1 MTGKPQIL
9 SEKFDISNE
18 KSSEIVG
25 KTRIL
30 LEKFDIRHGNH
41 QKRSEKFDI
50 SNRNHRQWLKKLG
63 FRRKSSLLV
72 TGNHR
77 KTLILSEKFNLVDE

>member
-1 MTGKPQIL
+1 M

-25 KTRIL
+25 KTGIL
-30 LEKFDIRHGNH
+30 SEKFDIRHGNH
-41 QKRSEKFDI
+41 RKRSEKFDI
-50 SNRNHRQWLKKLG
+50 SNRNHRKWSENFR
-63 FRRKSSLLV
+63 FRRKSSILV

-77 KTLILSEKFNLVDE
+77 KTPILSEKFDLVDE